1 MLVTLVVALWNPM
14 MLQRKNI
21 LDDVYNSDKLF
32 TNNDMK
38 RFFRIY
44 LKHLG
49 GGERH
54 EQDRIN

>member
-1 MLVTLVVALWNPM
+1 M